1 MGMAR
6 CWQVFVAMEEVAKD
20 WTSRLG
26 MLLWI
31 AANQGWLEKTCFRE
45 LSAKVVALPSHGP
58 IDGASAPTAQSGAE
72 ELRALRAAC
81 RNTLELVLA
90 MLADPQ
96 NLRKLHIL
104 VEIGRPCKAWYHDQ
118 AKVLREVDAASDWAV
133 RMSSGEIMEH
143 LRLTLKQLYN
153 GNVLE
158 TVGVRSSVGALGLG
172 VDSEA
177 LARDEEDTC
186 ELMAVYA
193 ASIVRRR
200 LCRTMWMWKSWPSLF
215 ACLATS
221 ADGAVAA
228 RTFEELRD
236 DYEGFVEAQNVGLMA
251 TDEWVGMEMR
261 LTRPPYRK
269 PSPQLL
275 D

>member
-1 MGMAR
+1 MVNSWSFSKKASKVGMSM
-6 CWQVFVAMEEVAKD
+6 CWQIFVAMEEVAKD
-20 WTSRLG
+20 WTSRMC

-45 LSAKVVALPSHGP
+45 LSANVVALPSHGP

-72 ELRALRAAC
+72 ELARCGPRAATRWSWC
-81 RNTLELVLA
+81 WRCS
-90 MLADPQ
+90 
-96 NLRKLHIL
+96 R
-104 VEIGRPCKAWYHDQ
+104 
-118 AKVLREVDAASDWAV
+118 
-133 RMSSGEIMEH
+133 SGEIMEH
-143 LRLTLKQLYN
+143 LRLTLNQLYN

-200 LCRTMWMWKSWPSLF
+200 LCRTMWMWKSWPGLF

-221 ADGAVAA
+221 ADDALAA

-236 DYEGFVEAQNVGLMA
+236 DYEGFVAPQNVGLKA
-251 TDEWVGMEMR
+251 TDEAVKR
-261 LTRPPYRK
+261 
-269 PSPQLL
+269 SPFNSISVFHMVTAANQDGWKL
-275 D
+275 